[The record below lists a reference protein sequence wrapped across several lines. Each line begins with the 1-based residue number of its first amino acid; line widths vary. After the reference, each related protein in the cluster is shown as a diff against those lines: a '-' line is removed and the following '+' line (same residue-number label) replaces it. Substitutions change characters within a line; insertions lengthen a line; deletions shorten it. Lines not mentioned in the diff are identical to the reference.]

1 MVLFREYLSKN
12 SVIDSH
18 QPKMAKVDKPHK
30 KLLLQLFV
38 EQSGSLNVND

>member
-30 KLLLQLFV
+30 KAFQQFV
-38 EQSGSLNVND
+38 KQSGGLTVYD